1 MMKVRSLLAA
11 LPLAALSTTVFAD
24 IPPPKEVPPTDWS
37 FVLMG
42 AISAFLGGLLFVWL
56 GRKLFRKLQ

>member
-1 MMKVRSLLAA
+1 MKVRSLLVS
-11 LPLAALSTTVFAD
+11 LLLAIFSITVLAD

-42 AISAFLGGLLFVWL
+42 VIAAFLGGLLFVWL
-56 GRKLFRKLQ
+56 GRKLFRRPQ